1 MTIWRSI
8 QAPSNKMSAI
18 LQWNCRGLRA
28 NYNDLLVLLSN
39 IQPSVCCLQELKTPP
54 TYSFPNRQYS
64 FYTSSTNN
72 NYSDAGI
79 LVNKTIPHKPVSIST
94 NIPAVACRVS
104 LNKPVTVCSV
114 YLSPSSRW
122 DHAHLLSL
130 LAQLPSPVIMLGDF
144 NAHGTLWGGAATD
157 SKGAEIENLLLNSNL
172 CLLNKKTH
180 TYIHPATGSRSAL
193 DLSFCDPSL
202 FLDFAWS
209 VHGDLCGSDHY
220 PIILSNTSAQP
231 PDSPERYKIQ
241 SADWADYTFRC
252 LSELQRD
259 RICQSEDPIN
269 SFVSTMLDI
278 ANSSIPRTHAKP
290 KHVHKPWFTDECQ
303 QAIINRKKTLAKY
316 KIQAT
321 SASLVAVRKS
331 RAQARRTLRQ
341 AKKSS
346 WTNYVSK
353 LNTRTPVKKVW
364 QMVARIAGKPEPRT
378 VSHLE
383 VNGTSVE
390 EPQHIANTLAATIS
404 HNSSCNHYT
413 PVFQQYKAQA
423 EKHYLQF
430 QSNNN
435 ESYNQLFSLAE
446 LQCALAKAHDTAPG
460 PDNVHYQMLKHL
472 PETCLFTLLS
482 IFNDIWTS
490 GKFPSSW
497 SEATVIPLPK
507 PGKDHK
513 DPGNYRPIALTS
525 CICKTFE
532 RMINERLMWFLE
544 TKGCL
549 SALQSGF
556 RKQRSSTDQ
565 LVRLES
571 FIRDGLLRGEHVVS
585 VFFDLEKAYDTTWKY
600 GIMRDLHGTGLRGH
614 LPVFVAD
621 FLANRQFR
629 VRLGSTLSDLYSQEM
644 GVPQGSILSVT
655 LFILKINSIV
665 NCLPPHVKGSLYV
678 DDFLICYRSKDMR
691 CLERQLQFC
700 LNKIQRWADENGFR
714 FSKSKSVCMH
724 FCHKHIPHPDP
735 ELKIYD
741 SVIPVVEET
750 KFLGLIF
757 DRKLT
762 FKAHIKSLKDK
773 CLKAINLLR
782 VVAHTDWGAD
792 SSTLLRLYRTLV
804 RSKLDYGCI
813 VYGSARE
820 SYLQPLDRVQN
831 LALRICLG
839 AFRTSPIPSL
849 HVEAHEMPIHL
860 RRDKLAL
867 QYMIK
872 LRSNRKNPAYDCVFR
887 PDLKA
892 LYQTKVRAIPTL
904 GIRMSQHIKD
914 ACIPLE
920 SISNYT
926 VSPFPP
932 WTLRPGLFVYEL
944 LYLGTKGNV
953 PPNIYLSKLNELLS
967 VFVGHHRIF
976 TDGSKDGEAVGAAAV
991 CNGNKRSIRLPNH
1004 SSIFSAEAHAI
1015 LLALN
1020 IIQQSPHTK
1029 FVVLSDSLSCLQSI
1043 HNKNLHN
1050 PLILDICYKIHK
1062 LTTKGS
1068 SICFIW
1074 IPSHIGISGNSLAD
1088 TEAKAALQLPLS
1100 NLRVPH
1106 TDFVG
1111 LIKSYVVKRWQLSW
1125 DTEANNK
1132 LHGIQPL
1139 IHTMPVYNLPR
1150 RDERLIHRL
1159 RVGHTH
1165 LTHSF
1170 VLKKEQPPQ
1179 CTHCQVHLTVQH
1191 ILIDCTQYSTQ
1202 RAKFLNCTSLHD
1214 LFEKVSPQI
1223 IIDFIKDIGLYRK
1236 M

>member
-1 MTIWRSI
+1 MIG
-8 QAPSNKMSAI
+8 PI

-28 NYNDLLVLLSN
+28 NYNDLLVLLGSK
-39 IQPSVCCLQELKTPP
+39 QPSVCCLQEMKIPP
-54 TYSFPNRQYS
+54 QYSFPNRQYS
-64 FYTSSTNN
+64 LHC
-72 NYSDAGI
+72 SDTVNKNFIDTGI
-79 LVNKTIPHKPVSIST
+79 LISNSLPNSTVNLSVNFS
-94 NIPAVACRVS
+94 AVACRVS
-104 LNKPVTVCSV
+104 LHKPITICSI
-114 YLSPSSRW
+114 YLPPSSRW
-122 DHAHLLSL
+122 DHTDLLSL
-130 LAQLPSPVIMLGDF
+130 LAQLPPPVLLMGDF
-144 NAHGTLWGGAATD
+144 NAHGSLWGCAATD
-157 SKGAEIENLLLNSNL
+157 NKGTEIENLLLNGNL

-202 FLDFAWS
+202 FLDFSWS

-220 PIILSNTSAQP
+220 PVILSVASAQP
-231 PDSPERYKIQ
+231 SDGPERYKIH
-241 SADWADYTFRC
+241 SADWTEYTSLC
-252 LSELQRD
+252 LTELQED
-259 RICQSEDPIN
+259 KISQSGDPIDT
-269 SFVSTMLDI
+269 FVRTLLDI
-278 ANSSIPRTHAKP
+278 ADSSIPKTHAKP
-290 KHVHKPWFTDECQ
+290 KRIHKPWFTDECQ
-303 QAIINRKKTLAKY
+303 QAIINRKKTLAKF

-321 SASLVAVRKS
+321 ATSLDAVRKS
-331 RAQARRTLRQ
+331 RAQTRRTLRR
-341 AKKSS
+341 AKKDS
-346 WTNYVSK
+346 WRRYVST

-364 QMVARIAGKPEPRT
+364 QMVARIAGKHQPTT

-383 VNGTSVE
+383 VNGASVE
-390 EPQHIANTLAATIS
+390 EPQQIANTLAATIS
-404 HNSSCNHYT
+404 HNSSSGHYS
-413 PVFQQYKAQA
+413 PVFQQYKSQA
-423 EKHYLQF
+423 EKHNLQF
-430 QSNNN
+430 KSNNK

-446 LQCALAKAHDTAPG
+446 LQCSLKKSHDTAPG

-472 PETCLFTLLS
+472 PESCLLVLLS
-482 IFNDIWTS
+482 VFNDIWTS

-497 SEATVIPLPK
+497 SKATVIPLPK
-507 PGKDHK
+507 PGKDHR

-532 RMINERLMWFLE
+532 RMVNDRLMWYLE
-544 TKGCL
+544 SNGCL
-549 SALQSGF
+549 SVLQSGF
-556 RKQRSSTDQ
+556 RKQRSTTDQ

-600 GIMRDLHGTGLRGH
+600 GIMRDLHKTGLKGR
-614 LPVFVAD
+614 LPMFIAD
-621 FLANRQFR
+621 FLSNREFR
-629 VRLGSTLSDLYSQEM
+629 VRLGGTLSDSFSQEM

-665 NCLPPHVKGSLYV
+665 RCLPPHVRGSLYV

-700 LNKIQRWADENGFR
+700 LNKIERWADENGFR

-724 FCHKHIPHPDP
+724 FCHKRIPHPDP

-741 SVIPVVEET
+741 CLIPVVEET

-762 FKAHIKSLKDK
+762 FKAHIKSLKDR
-773 CLKAINLLR
+773 CLKTINLLR

-792 SSTLLRLYRTLV
+792 SATLLRLYRALV

-867 QYMIK
+867 QYMVK
-872 LRSNRKNPAYDCVFR
+872 LRSNKKNPAYDCVFR

-892 LYQTKVRAIPTL
+892 LYQTKIRAIPTL
-904 GIRMSQHIKD
+904 GIRMSQHIED
-914 ACIPLE
+914 ACIPVKNIAPYA
-920 SISNYT
+920 ISP
-926 VSPFPP
+926 VPP
-932 WTLRPGLFVYEL
+932 WTLRSALFVFEL
-944 LYLGTKGNV
+944 HHLGAKDNIS
-953 PPNIYLSKLNELLS
+953 PDIYLSKLNELLG
-967 VFVGHHRIF
+967 VFSGHRRIF
-976 TDGSKDGEAVGAAAV
+976 TDGSKEGETVGAAAV
-991 CNGNKRSIRLPNH
+991 CNGSKQSVRLPDH

-1020 IIQQSPHTK
+1020 MIQQSVHTK
-1029 FVVLSDSLSCLQSI
+1029 FVILSDSLSCLQSI
-1043 HNKNLHN
+1043 QNMNILN
-1050 PLILDICYKIHK
+1050 PLILDICIKIHK
-1062 LTTKGS
+1062 LTVSGN
-1068 SICFIW
+1068 SINFIW
-1074 IPSHIGISGNSLAD
+1074 IPSHIGITGNSLAD
-1088 TEAKAALQLPLS
+1088 SEAKAALQLPVT
-1100 NLRVPH
+1100 NLPVPYS
-1106 TDFVG
+1106 DFKG
-1111 LIKSYVVKRWQLSW
+1111 LIKSYVDKRWQQSW

-1139 IHTMPVYNLPR
+1139 IHTQPIYSLPR

-1159 RVGHTH
+1159 RIGHTH

-1170 VLKKEQPPQ
+1170 RMKKEQPPQ
-1179 CTHCQVHLTVQH
+1179 CTHCQVPLTVQH
-1191 ILIDCTQYSTQ
+1191 ILIDCTYFNTNRVHFFNS
-1202 RAKFLNCTSLHD
+1202 TSLQD
-1214 LFEKVSPQI
+1214 LFSTVSPHSI
-1223 IIDFIKDIGLYRK
+1223 IGFIKDIGLYRRL
-1236 M
+1236 

>member
-1 MTIWRSI
+1 MANHVI
-8 QAPSNKMSAI
+8 
-18 LQWNCRGLRA
+18 QWNCRGLRA
-28 NYNDLLVLLSN
+28 NYNDLLVLLGSKH
-39 IQPSVCCLQELKTPP
+39 PSVCCLQELKIKPH
-54 TYSFPNRQYS
+54 YVFPNRQYS
-64 FYTSSTNN
+64 LHTSDFLNN
-72 NYSDAGI
+72 DFIDTGI
-79 LVNKTIPHKPVSIST
+79 LISNSIANSKINLTVNFS
-94 NIPAVACRVS
+94 AVACRIS
-104 LNKPVTVCSV
+104 LHKPITICSI
-114 YLSPSSRW
+114 YLPPSARW
-122 DHAHLLSL
+122 DHTDLLSL
-130 LAQLPSPVIMLGDF
+130 LAQLPPPVILLGDF
-144 NAHGTLWGGAATD
+144 NAHGTLWGCTTTD
-157 SKGAEIENLLLNSNL
+157 TKGFEIENLLLNGDL

-193 DLSFCDPSL
+193 DLSFCSPSL
-202 FLDFAWS
+202 FLDFSWS

-220 PIILSNTSAQP
+220 PIILSGTSAQP
-231 PDSPERYKIQ
+231 PDSPKHYKIH
-241 SADWADYTFRC
+241 SADWAEYSYRC
-252 LSELQRD
+252 LTELQD
-259 RICQSEDPIN
+259 DKIYQSEDPIDTFIR
-269 SFVSTMLDI
+269 SMLDV
-278 ANSSIPRTHAKP
+278 ADSTIPKTCAKP
-290 KHVHKPWFTDECQ
+290 KRIHKPWFTDECQ
-303 QAIINRKKTLAKY
+303 RAIINRKRTLARFKVH
-316 KIQAT
+316 AT
-321 SASLVAVRKS
+321 TSSLDAVRQS

-341 AKKSS
+341 AKKDS
-346 WTNYVSK
+346 WRKYVSK

-364 QMVARIAGKPEPRT
+364 QMVARIAGKQQPST

-383 VNGTSVE
+383 VNGTSVD
-390 EPQHIANTLAATIS
+390 EPQQIADTLAATIS

-413 PVFQQYKAQA
+413 PEFQQYKSRA
-423 EKHYLQF
+423 EKQNLQF
-430 QSNNN
+430 KSNNT
-435 ESYNQLFSLAE
+435 ESYNQLFSVTE
-446 LQCALAKAHDTAPG
+446 LQSALRKAHDSAPG
-460 PDNVHYQMLKHL
+460 PDSVHYQMLKHL
-472 PETCLFTLLS
+472 PEPCLFTLLS
-482 IFNDIWTS
+482 VFNDIWTS

-513 DPGNYRPIALTS
+513 DPGSYRPIALTS

-532 RMINERLMWFLE
+532 RMVNDRLMWYLE
-544 TKGCL
+544 NKGCL
-549 SALQSGF
+549 TSLQSGF
-556 RKQRSSTDQ
+556 RKQRSTTDQ

-571 FIRDGLLRGEHVVS
+571 FIRDGLLRGEHVVC

-600 GIMRDLHGTGLRGH
+600 GIMRDLHATGLRGR
-614 LPVFVAD
+614 LPMFVAD
-621 FLANRQFR
+621 FLSNRQFR
-629 VRLGSTLSDLYSQEM
+629 VRLGSTLSDCYPQEM

-665 NCLPPHVKGSLYV
+665 DCLPAHVKGSLYV

-700 LNKIQRWADENGFR
+700 INKIERWANENGFR

-724 FCHKHIPHPDP
+724 FCHKRIPHPDP

-741 SVIPVVEET
+741 GLIPVVEET

-762 FKAHIKSLKDK
+762 FKAHIKSLKDR
-773 CLKAINLLR
+773 CLKTINLLR

-792 SSTLLRLYRTLV
+792 SATLLRLYRALV

-849 HVEAHEMPIHL
+849 HVEGHEMPTHL

-867 QYMIK
+867 QYIIK
-872 LRSNRKNPAYDCVFR
+872 LRSNTKNPAYSCVFR

-892 LYQTKVRAIPTL
+892 LYQTKIHAVPTL

-914 ACIPLE
+914 ACIPLKSIAPY
-920 SISNYT
+920 SISS
-926 VSPFPP
+926 VPP
-932 WTLRPGLFVYEL
+932 WILRPALFVYEL
-944 LYLGTKGNV
+944 HYLGTKDNV
-953 PPNIYLSKLNELLS
+953 PPDIYISKLNELLS
-967 VFVGHHRIF
+967 VFTGHHRIF
-976 TDGSKDGEAVGAAAV
+976 TDGSKDGEAAGAAAV
-991 CNGNKRSIRLPNH
+991 CNGSQMSVRLPDH

-1020 IIQQSPHTK
+1020 TIQQLAYKK
-1029 FVVLSDSLSCLQSI
+1029 FVILSDCLSCLQSI
-1043 HNKNLHN
+1043 QYKNLHN
-1050 PLILDICYKIHK
+1050 PIILDICNKIHK
-1062 LTTKGS
+1062 LIASGN

-1088 TEAKAALQLPLS
+1088 CEAKAALQLPASSLP
-1100 NLRVPH
+1100 VPY

-1111 LIKSYVVKRWQLSW
+1111 LIKSYVNRRWQQSW

-1139 IHTMPVYNLPR
+1139 IQTLPIHSLPR

-1159 RVGHTH
+1159 RLGHTY

-1170 VLKKEQPPQ
+1170 ILKREQPPQ
-1179 CTHCQVHLTVQH
+1179 CTHCQVALTVQH
-1191 ILIDCTQYSTQ
+1191 ILIDCTHFTSQ
-1202 RAKFLNCTSLHD
+1202 RAKHFNSASLHD
-1214 LFEKVSPQI
+1214 LFKNVSPQKV
-1223 IIDFIKDIGLYRK
+1223 IDFIKDIGLYRQI
-1236 M
+1236 